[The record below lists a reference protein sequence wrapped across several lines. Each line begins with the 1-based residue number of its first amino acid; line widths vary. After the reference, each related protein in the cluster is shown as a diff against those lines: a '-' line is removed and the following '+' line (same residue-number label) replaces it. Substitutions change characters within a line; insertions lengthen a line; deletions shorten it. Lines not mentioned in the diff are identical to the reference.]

1 MAYPILGL
9 AALEGLLEGLHVE
22 QDGQLGQAELSLV
35 GQ

>member
-9 AALEGLLEGLHVE
+9 ATLEGLLEGLHVE